1 VQAHPS
7 SRRLFKAR
15 SSINA
20 TPSTKELAM
29 QINGLTERQVELLD
43 TMWSIEEYTELE
55 EWMATL
61 SRADRIEA
69 QNLQRLV
76 VLETFEELLE
86 QDGYPE
92 ANRVI
97 DQFRLT
103 K

>member
-1 VQAHPS
+1 
-7 SRRLFKAR
+7 
-15 SSINA
+15 
-20 TPSTKELAM
+20 M

-43 TMWSIEEYTELE
+43 TMWAIEEFDELE
-55 EWMATL
+55 TWMATL
-61 SRADRIEA
+61 SRDDRIEA

-76 VLETFEELLE
+76 VLETFEDLLE

>member
-1 VQAHPS
+1 M
-7 SRRLFKAR
+7 R
-15 SSINA
+15 I
-20 TPSTKELAM
+20 E
-29 QINGLTERQVELLD
+29 GLTEHQVELLD
-43 TMWSIEEYTELE
+43 TMWAIEEFTELE

-69 QNLQRLV
+69 QRLQQLV
-76 VLETFEELLE
+76 ILETFEELLDK
-86 QDGYPE
+86 DGYPD

>member
-1 VQAHPS
+1 
-7 SRRLFKAR
+7 
-15 SSINA
+15 
-20 TPSTKELAM
+20 M

-43 TMWSIEEYTELE
+43 TMWAIEEFTELD

-61 SRADRIEA
+61 CHADRMEA
-69 QNLQRLV
+69 ESLQRLV
-76 VLETFEELLE
+76 VLETFEELLAK
-86 QDGYPE
+86 DGYPD